1 MPRYR
6 LSVGTGKIVAGQPMN
21 RSLFTMEG
29 IPRGIEKYLLGWHRD
44 EDASIRNPTRV
55 EVRAEPKYGPEVL
68 LLTLVNEGGERQMP
82 FVCFGEE
89 QVVEKLAE
97 LRVLFPNLRFEV
109 VNGPRFVKVRLD
121 KKRTKF
127 IQVVE
132 QDEKQ
137 VSGCEVSRTGQRR
150 NDAVLTFATD
160 RIMAEMVLGKTGGL
174 TEKKAAPPEAKVA

>member
-1 MPRYR
+1 
-6 LSVGTGKIVAGQPMN
+6 MN

-82 FVCFGEE
+82 FVCFGEA

-97 LRVLFPNLRFEV
+97 LRVLHPNLKFEV
-109 VNGPRFVKVRLD
+109 VNGPRFVKVRID

-127 IQVVE
+127 LQVIE

-137 VSGCEVSRTGQRR
+137 VSGYEVTRTGARR
-150 NDAVLTFATD
+150 NDVVLFF
-160 RIMAEMVLGKTGGL
+160 RNEQVVAELVLGKTGGL
-174 TEKKAAPPEAKVA
+174 TEKKGAAPEAKVA

>member
-1 MPRYR
+1 MVRRRTLGVHWVKYIINNFLHHAPLPAQRR
-6 LSVGTGKIVAGQPMN
+6 NRKIVAGQPMN

-89 QVVEKLAE
+89 QV
-97 LRVLFPNLRFEV
+97 
-109 VNGPRFVKVRLD
+109 
-121 KKRTKF
+121 
-127 IQVVE
+127 
-132 QDEKQ
+132 
-137 VSGCEVSRTGQRR
+137 
-150 NDAVLTFATD
+150 
-160 RIMAEMVLGKTGGL
+160 
-174 TEKKAAPPEAKVA
+174 